1 MKAATKSNG
10 NDLRGHFG
18 FTTLPFTRELDIEK
32 RWRSPLFDEPLSHL
46 IQTVEQRQSAVLM
59 APSGTGKTV
68 LLRTLCTTLPEARY
82 RLHDVKVTSLSCRD
96 MCREIAVAVSL
107 EPVGTYPTLMR
118 RLQQHFRTQ
127 SQDDGMR
134 PVLMIDEAQDM
145 RLEVLATLRL
155 LTNFDLD
162 SRLLLSVLLV
172 GDSRLR
178 PMLERHELEPVRRRM
193 AHCAS
198 LRLLTRAETCEYIGH
213 RLTIAGSTQTP
224 FEELAL
230 DAVYEITRGNLRAV
244 DHLCLKTL
252 ELAARKGLDTIG
264 PMLVA
269 EARQLLLL

>member
-1 MKAATKSNG
+1 MKPETPPNG
-10 NDLRGHFG
+10 ADLRAHFG
-18 FTTLPFTRELDIEK
+18 LTALPFTRELDIDK

-46 IQTVEQRQSAVLM
+46 VQTVEQRQSAVLM

-68 LLRTLCTTLPEARY
+68 LLRTLCTALPEARY
-82 RLHDVKVTSLSCRD
+82 RLHEVKVTSLSCRD
-96 MCREIAVAVSL
+96 MCREISVAVRL

-118 RLQQHFRTQ
+118 RLQQHFRAQ

-178 PMLERHELEPVRRRM
+178 PMLERQELEAVRRRM

-198 LRLLTRAETCEYIGH
+198 LRLLTRAETCEYIDH
-213 RLTIAGSTQTP
+213 RLRIAGSTKTP

-230 DAVYEITRGNLRAV
+230 DAVYEITHGNMRAV
-244 DHLCLKTL
+244 DHLCLKSL
-252 ELAARKGLDTIG
+252 ELAARKGLDTIE

-269 EARQLLLL
+269 EARQHLLL

>member
-1 MKAATKSNG
+1 MTSTTKTQG
-10 NDLRGHFG
+10 ADLRAHFG
-18 FTTLPFTRELDIEK
+18 FTTSPFTRELDIEK
-32 RWRSPLFDEPLSHL
+32 RWHSPLFDEPLSHL
-46 IQTVEQRQSAVLM
+46 VQTVQQRQSAVLM

-68 LLRTLCTTLPEARY
+68 LLRTLCAALPEARY
-82 RLHDVKVTSLSCRD
+82 RLHEVKVTSLSCRD
-96 MCREIAVAVSL
+96 MCREIATAVAL

-178 PMLERHELEPVRRRM
+178 PMLERHELEAVRRRM

-213 RLTIAGSTQTP
+213 RLRIAGNTKTP

-244 DHLCLKTL
+244 DHLCLKAL
-252 ELAARKGLDTIG
+252 ELAARKELDTIE

-269 EARQLLLL
+269 EARQHLLL